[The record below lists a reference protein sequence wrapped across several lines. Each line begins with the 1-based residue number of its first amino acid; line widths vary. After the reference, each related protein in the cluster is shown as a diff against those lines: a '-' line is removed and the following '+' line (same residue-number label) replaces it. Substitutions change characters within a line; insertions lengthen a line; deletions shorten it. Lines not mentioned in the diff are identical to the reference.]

1 MTEYELSDGS
11 LAVGITL
18 PIPPYG
24 SVLIISED
32 NTADSEAVL
41 QELEASWT
49 ELWPEM
55 LKLLKD
61 AMENLDI
68 EVDLADHEIAG
79 SASRTRKG
87 KFMSDKSDIYLSI
100 SFGESPDWDYFIRGA
115 KIVHFQPVF

>member
-1 MTEYELSDGS
+1 MTEFELSDGS
-11 LAVGITL
+11 IAVGIAL

-24 SVLIISED
+24 SALIVGED
-32 NTADSEAVL
+32 TTADSEAVL
-41 QELEASWT
+41 EELDASWT

-55 LKLLKD
+55 LNLLKD

-68 EVDLADHEIAG
+68 EVDLAEQEIAG
-79 SASRTRKG
+79 SASRTREG